1 MTRYGILMNV
11 QQCLGCKTC
20 MLSCKNTYEIPAGGM
35 NNYQGREY
43 YRIWPADVELGKYPY
58 VVRNE
63 TIMRCMQ
70 CQNPPCVGACPVP
83 GALTQ
88 RRDGIVVV
96 DSTKCIG
103 DLACVAACPYG
114 AIYYRADTLTAD
126 KCDLCASKL
135 DAGQAVPTC
144 VSACLGGAMVFGNL
158 DDPNSTISQMI
169 KSTNATQLHPEYGT
183 NPSNYYVAHAA
194 VLHAQ
199 VADDSGNTVIAGT
212 PTLTDPS
219 TNSTM
224 TSFLDSNGEFVF
236 RNLKVGKTYSLTLTG
251 NDFRKLYLPMVNIT
265 SEYTDLGT
273 VTVRATS

>member
-1 MTRYGILMNV
+1 MVRYGILMNV
-11 QQCLGCKTC
+11 HQCIGCKTC
-20 MLSCKNTYEIPAGGM
+20 MVSCKDTYEIPAGGM

-43 YRIWPADVELGKYPY
+43 YRVWPVDKEMGKFPY
-58 VVRNE
+58 AIRNE

-70 CQNPPCVGACPVP
+70 CQNPPCVAACPVP

-88 RRDGIVVV
+88 RKDGIVVV

-114 AIYYRADTLTAD
+114 AMYYRADTMTAD

-135 DAGQAVPTC
+135 DAGLAAPVC
-144 VSACLGGAMVFGNL
+144 VSACLGEAMVFGNL
-158 DDPNSTISQMI
+158 DDPNSTISQMVAQT
-169 KSTNATQLHPEYGT
+169 SATPLHPEYGT
-183 NPSNYYVAHAA
+183 NPSVYFVAHAA

-199 VADDSGNTVIAGT
+199 VLDDSGNTIISGT
-212 PTLTDPS
+212 PALLDS
-219 TNSTM
+219 TTHTTS
-224 TSFLDSNGEFVF
+224 TSFIDSNGEFVF
-236 RNLKVGKTYSLTLTG
+236 RNLKVGRTYSLTITG
-251 NDFRKLYLPMVNIT
+251 SGFRNYFQPLVNVT

>member
-11 QQCLGCKTC
+11 QQCIGCRTC
-20 MLSCKNTYEIPAGGM
+20 MLSCKNAYEIPAGGT

-43 YRIWPADVELGKYPY
+43 YRIWPADTEQGKYPY

-70 CQNPPCVGACPVP
+70 CQNPPCVAACPVF

-88 RRDGIVVV
+88 RKDGIVVV

-114 AIYYRADTLTAD
+114 AMYFRTDTSSVD
-126 KCDLCASKL
+126 KCDLCAAQL

-144 VSACLGGAMVFGNL
+144 VSSCLGEAMVFGDL

-169 KSTNATQLHPEYGT
+169 KSTSATQLHPEYST

-199 VADDSGNTVIAGT
+199 VLDDSGNTVISGT
-212 PTLTDPS
+212 PTLIDNTTHTTS
-219 TNSTM
+219 TT
-224 TSFLDSNGEFVF
+224 FLDSNGEFAF
-236 RNLKVGKTYSLTLTG
+236 RNLTVGRTYSLTITG
-251 NDFRKLYLPMVNIT
+251 SGFRNYF
-265 SEYTDLGT
+265 
-273 VTVRATS
+273 